1 MQMKKI
7 STHLLFI
14 LKWLFITIMTAGLVG
29 SATAWFLIA
38 LDFVTIWRTDHI
50 WVVNFLP
57 LIGLGIGY
65 AYHYFGTDAKKG
77 NDLILEI
84 HQAAESTSTTS
95 TKTSSIKPIP
105 LLMAPLVFISSLLTH
120 LGGGSAGREGTA
132 VQMGG
137 AIADQFTTLFKLNTA
152 ERKTI
157 LIMGVSAGFAAVF
170 GTPWAA
176 AIFALEIMSFRK
188 VKFENIIPSFAAAFG
203 AHYTCLAWMVKHTVY
218 SIDII
223 PSITVSTIS
232 WTMLAGIIFGLAAL
246 LFIYTA
252 KIFEGL
258 FSKIKF
264 EPMRPFIGGIIIAL
278 FIVVANSTK
287 YIGLGIPSIMD
298 AFNTP
303 AGSFDFALKL
313 LLTSLTLSAGFK
325 GGEVTPL
332 FFIGATLGNILIWF
346 IPLPMALLAGMGFVS
361 VFAGAT
367 HCVIASIIM
376 GIELFGIQAG
386 MYVGLASLVAY
397 FASGRNGIYNAKL
410 KMGAKY
416 DLYNYILKTRKI

>member
-1 MQMKKI
+1 MKKI
-7 STHLLFI
+7 TTYLLFI
-14 LKWLFITIMTAGLVG
+14 LKWLFITIMTASLVG
-29 SATAWFLIA
+29 SATAWFLLA

-65 AYHYFGTDAKKG
+65 AYHYFGTAVQKG
-77 NDLILEI
+77 NNLILET
-84 HQAAESTSTTS
+84 HQAIVTTSSSSTTS
-95 TKTSSIKPIP
+95 NSTKPIP

-120 LGGGSAGREGTA
+120 IGGGSAGREGTA

-137 AIADQFTTLFKLNTA
+137 AIADQFTTLFKLSAA

-176 AIFALEIMSFRK
+176 AVFALEIMSFGK
-188 VKFENIIPSFAAAFG
+188 VKFENIIPSFLAAFG
-203 AHYTCLAWMVKHTVY
+203 AHYICLAWMVKHTVY

-223 PSITVSTIS
+223 PSITANTIS
-232 WTMLAGIIFGLAAL
+232 WTLLAGIIFGVTAFV
-246 LFIYTA
+246 FIQSN
-252 KIFEGL
+252 KVLEGL

-264 EPMRPFIGGIIIAL
+264 APFRPFIGGIIIAL
-278 FIVVANSTK
+278 FIILANSTK

-298 AFNTP
+298 AFNTH
-303 AGSFDFALKL
+303 AGNFDFAIKL

-346 IPLPMALLAGMGFVS
+346 IPLPMALLAGMGFVA

-386 MYVGLASLVAY
+386 IYVGLASIVAY
-397 FASGRNGIYNAKL
+397 FTSGMNGIYSAKL

-416 DLYNYILKTRKI
+416 DLYNYILKTRKL

>member
-14 LKWLFITIMTAGLVG
+14 LKWLFITIMTAVLVG

-57 LIGLGIGY
+57 LIGLGIGF
-65 AYHYFGTDAKKG
+65 AYHYFGADAKKG

-84 HQAAESTSTTS
+84 HQATETTS
-95 TKTSSIKPIP
+95 TKSSSIKPIP
-105 LLMAPLVFISSLLTH
+105 LIMAPLVFISSLLTH

-132 VQMGG
+132 VQIGG
-137 AIADQFTTLFKLNTA
+137 AIADQFTSIFKLSSA

-170 GTPWAA
+170 GTPFAA
-176 AIFALEIMSFRK
+176 AIFALEIMSFK
-188 VKFENIIPSFAAAFG
+188 KIKFENIIPSFLAAFG
-203 AHYTCLAWMVKHTVY
+203 ANYICLAWQVKHTVY

-232 WTMLAGIIFGLAAL
+232 WTMLAGIIFGLAAF
-246 LFIYTA
+246 LFIYTG
-252 KIFEGL
+252 KIFEAL

-264 EPMRPFIGGIIIAL
+264 EPMRPFIGGIIISL

-332 FFIGATLGNILIWF
+332 FFIGATLGNVLIWF
-346 IPLPMALLAGMGFVS
+346 IPLPMVLLAGMGFVA

-376 GIELFGIQAG
+376 GVELFGIQAG
-386 MYVGLASLVAY
+386 IYVGLASMIAY
-397 FASGRNGIYNAKL
+397 FTSGINGIYSAKL
-410 KMGAKY
+410 KIGAKY
-416 DLYNYILKTRKI
+416 DLYNYILKTRKL

>member
-1 MQMKKI
+1 MQNKKFN
-7 STHLLFI
+7 TNFLHLP
-14 LKWLFITIMTAGLVG
+14 KWLLICILVSTIVG

-57 LIGLGIGY
+57 LIGLGIGF
-65 AYHYFGTDAKKG
+65 AYHYFGTEAKKG

-84 HQAAESTSTTS
+84 HQATETASTSS
-95 TKTSSIKPIP
+95 TKNSSTRPIP
-105 LLMAPLVFISSLLTH
+105 LLMAPLIFISTLLTH
-120 LGGGSAGREGTA
+120 LAGGSAGREGTA

-137 AIADQFTTLFKLNTA
+137 AIADQCTSIFKLNTA

-170 GTPWAA
+170 GTPFAA
-176 AIFALEIMSFRK
+176 AIFALEIMSFK
-188 VKFENIIPSFAAAFG
+188 KIKFENIIPSFLAAFG
-203 AHYTCLAWMVKHTVY
+203 AHYTCLAWQVKHTVY
-218 SIDII
+218 FIDII

-232 WTMLAGIIFGLAAL
+232 WTILAGIIFGLAAF
-246 LFIYTA
+246 LFTYTG
-252 KIFEGL
+252 KIFKGL
-258 FSKIKF
+258 FAKIKF

-332 FFIGATLGNILIWF
+332 FFIGATLGNILIWL
-346 IPLPMALLAGMGFVS
+346 IPLPMALLAGMGFVA

-367 HCVIASIIM
+367 HCVVASIIM
-376 GIELFGIQAG
+376 GVELFGIQAG
-386 MYVGLASLVAY
+386 IYVGLASMIAY
-397 FASGRNGIYNAKL
+397 FTSGINGIYSAKL
-410 KMGAKY
+410 KMGIKY
-416 DLYNYILKTRKI
+416 DLYNFISRTKKL

>member
-1 MQMKKI
+1 MKKI
-7 STHLLFI
+7 STPLLFI
-14 LKWLFITIMTAGLVG
+14 LKWLVIIIMTASIVG

-65 AYHYFGTDAKKG
+65 AYHYFGTAVQKG
-77 NDLILEI
+77 NNLILI
-84 HQAAESTSTTS
+84 THQAEETTSSRSTTS
-95 TKTSSIKPIP
+95 SSTKPIP
-105 LLMAPLVFISSLLTH
+105 LLMAPLVFISTLLTH
-120 LGGGSAGREGTA
+120 VGGGSAGREGTA

-137 AIADQFTTLFKLNTA
+137 AIADQFTTLFKLSSA

-176 AIFALEIMSFRK
+176 AVFALEIMSFKK

-203 AHYTCLAWMVKHTVY
+203 AHYICLAWMVKHTAY

-223 PSITVSTIS
+223 PSISASTIS

-246 LFIYTA
+246 LFIYTG

-258 FSKIKF
+258 FAKIKF

-287 YIGLGIPSIMD
+287 YIGLGIPSIVD
-298 AFNTP
+298 AFNEP
-303 AGSFDFALKL
+303 AGSFDFALKI

-332 FFIGATLGNILIWF
+332 FFVGAALGNILIWF
-346 IPLPMALLAGMGFVS
+346 IPFPMALLAGMGFVA

-386 MYVGLASLVAY
+386 LYVGLASMVAY
-397 FASGRNGIYNAKL
+397 FASGMNGIYSAKL
-410 KMGAKY
+410 KIGAKY
-416 DLYNYILKTRKI
+416 DLYNYIFKTRKL